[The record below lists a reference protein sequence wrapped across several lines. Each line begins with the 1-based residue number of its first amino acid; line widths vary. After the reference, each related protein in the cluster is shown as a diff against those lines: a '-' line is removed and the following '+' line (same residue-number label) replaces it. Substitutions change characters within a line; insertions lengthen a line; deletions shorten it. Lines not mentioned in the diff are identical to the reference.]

1 MYINIHTY
9 TRTNLYVRMHV
20 RTYMCIHI
28 FQEEEGEEAA
38 EEEYEEE
45 EEYMTNDKVL
55 DKINMDYFR

>member
-1 MYINIHTY
+1 
-9 TRTNLYVRMHV
+9 MHV

>member
-1 MYINIHTY
+1 
-9 TRTNLYVRMHV
+9 
-20 RTYMCIHI
+20 MCIHI